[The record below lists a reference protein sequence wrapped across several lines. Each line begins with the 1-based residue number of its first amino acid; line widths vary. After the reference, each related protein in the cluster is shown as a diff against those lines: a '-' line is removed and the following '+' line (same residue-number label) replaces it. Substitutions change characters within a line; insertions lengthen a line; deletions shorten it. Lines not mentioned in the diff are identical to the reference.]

1 MRVLIVD
8 DESAFA
14 GPLAQRLSLRGMET
28 RTAHDAGEALMVLH
42 DWPAELVFLDVGL
55 PGMDGVALLK
65 IMREKHPQTDV
76 VMLSGAADMGKAVQA
91 MRRGAFNWLSKPV
104 DLEQVLE
111 ECRKAQK
118 RSAVRQEAARL
129 AEAARWRSLGRVA
142 EGVAHEVN
150 NPLNIVVQAAGL
162 IKDCLEEPEAQ
173 ALPDI
178 DELREAVN
186 TIRTQSLRVRE
197 ITRKLLMVGHGLD
210 ARTGPLDV
218 AAIIG
223 EVTDLLR
230 HRIDAT
236 GLQCVVDLSGARLP
250 EEQRLADDLTVEDE
264 LRPWGSA
271 PELRQIFLHLFE
283 NALDAMPHGGVVRVT
298 AKVRRDGQGRSW
310 YDLLVADTGP
320 GIAPDIMPHIFEPF
334 FSSRALQSGCG
345 SHDQYHDSP
354 SGSAMRPGSAAQSHM
369 GRYAGLGLAVAR
381 SLAHARGGELSAA
394 NSQEGGAVFCLSLP
408 LAQMPS
414 ATGQAAGD
422 RSPGGGL

>member
-8 DESAFA
+8 DELAFA
-14 GPLAQRLSLRGMET
+14 GPLAQRLGLRGIEA
-28 RTAHDAGEALMVLH
+28 RTAHDASEALHVLH
-42 DWPAELVFLDVGL
+42 AWPADLVFLDVGL

-65 IMREKHPQTDV
+65 IIREKHPQTDV

-104 DLEQVLE
+104 DIEQVLE
-111 ECRKAQK
+111 ECHKA
-118 RSAVRQEAARL
+118 RERAAVRQEAARL

-162 IKDCLEEPEAQ
+162 IRDCLDAPEAE
-173 ALPDI
+173 ALPDV
-178 DELREAVN
+178 DEMRGAVK
-186 TIRTQSLRVRE
+186 TISSQSLRVRE

-218 AAIIG
+218 GAVIE
-223 EVTDLLR
+223 EVIDLLR
-230 HRIDAT
+230 HRFEAT
-236 GLQCVVDLSGARLP
+236 GLRPLVDLSGACLP
-250 EEQRLADDLTVEDE
+250 DGENAADDLVVEGA

-283 NALDAMPHGGVVRVT
+283 NALDVMPHGGFVQVTVR
-298 AKVRRDGQGRSW
+298 VRRDGQGRRW
-310 YDLLVADTGP
+310 YDLLVADNGP

-334 FSSRALQSGCG
+334 FSSCALQSGCG
-345 SHDQYHDSP
+345 GHVQYHDDHSC
-354 SGSAMRPGSAAQSHM
+354 STMRPGSATQSHM
-369 GRYAGLGLAVAR
+369 GRFAGLGLAVAR

-394 NSQEGGAVFCLSLP
+394 NGQEGGAVFCLSLP
-408 LAQMPS
+408 LAQMP
-414 ATGQAAGD
+414 ATSGQVVGT
-422 RSPGGGL
+422 RLPGGGL